1 MRLKFFEKNEIKPVT
16 VVTSNDS
23 NLSGNLNV
31 LSSTQKQSAKQGKS
45 FRSILKKLV
54 HYPFY
59 TEGTR
64 GTGSFKINDVSR
76 GEGEI
81 TSRSQGRSST
91 KSLTA
96 TFDGTGTIQRSQVLQ
111 NLSYNFSVPRLRL
124 EPILDASITDSDG
137 ETTTRLAN
145 GFVDPN
151 YAVIKNI
158 ASLDSIIVG
167 GSNVNVFGSE
177 GQVNESKVEDID
189 ETFTTPKTATVRY
202 TDSAGDIVHEEV
214 SMDLPY
220 RLRGETWEVFDKV
233 GVALREQSASRF
245 ISQIM
250 RQTIELRGVD
260 LEMQLD
266 PLTTI
271 LPNMTD
277 FDPRPFTIAR
287 TSTSLVFVGRRATN
301 VGADGTTIEDTTEA
315 FRTGDGSIT
324 TLSYRVDMGYT
335 ITASGKAQGN
345 FSFSGTASFEAS
357 IQRTPALETASW
369 SVIGQS
375 RFFNVSDAKPNL
387 EGFKAQVT
395 TAFNNNINLSTILNP
410 FVDEFNENE
419 AERINRL
426 IVNLQDNAIRQ
437 RTPFDAPDSQIYN
450 VNTTATTTTGQ
461 NIGTHDLRD
470 LALPSFKA
478 RPFEVTGGDNKTLGT
493 SQVLLNRKSVALLTN
508 QTYSP
513 SSIETFVGSASEEA
527 RKQKLG
533 FQDLVTF
540 DPDEIPLVDRQGRAL
555 SREIINE
562 NFLPITATKTI
573 NGDEVTFSLIA
584 IVKETGTDNLV
595 QLWQRSDGA
604 NVTAS
609 NLSGLTYRM
618 LRADGTI
625 RTEEVISTSRGNHVF
640 NGVTYQSFSSN
651 LTNLLTFVYLNFTDF
666 GDTLNIVDAREK
678 LYSDAVNVAIDFSGA
693 TAGEEE
699 QSTTFNFDTIDVFPD
714 VSIDLSYLEASNQLR
729 LVLNRNHEFAP
740 IPDKAF
746 FDSMTINNRTFS
758 FSGSSYSSDEDTGDA
773 IYLFSSST
781 PPISDTAETFDI
793 TFTKTGE
800 SFTRAFDIERVV
812 KKSTIRQEQSKD
824 LPRIVNGLKLSDIS
838 FGDDFFEIEFDE
850 VNLSASSFD
859 CIQILSGSQEVT
871 RQMRSS
877 DATISGGNTFRW
889 EGLEE
894 FKEIKKNKTYT
905 LEILKGGYCE
915 VDKLFIPNPSGDY
928 HFIENMAYADG
939 KLSFNLRNN
948 TSSPLSDNPFN
959 SIRIIQSSVTF
970 LSPKVFSDFFIE
982 DGAYTLETPLSFT
995 NGTYDFYIEVE
1006 DLPLFSLTLTQL
1018 TDFVFDTIV
1027 IQDTN
1032 IDQLSIT
1039 DQLNR
1044 ELIHPSDIREIKAIT
1059 EGGERGFVIFLNNP
1073 VVSPVINL
1081 NNRSVFNK
1089 TGQRN
1094 FGKVFLFKQIG
1105 SFTKFPLIN
1114 VFIDSTKT
1122 TYKTQTGQT
1131 HVKTLPE
1138 SFRYSLDFGSSPLDQ
1153 VSDLRLAE
1161 DLFSRLSD
1169 YNEFV
1174 VWVNGGVDTSSNKFN
1189 NMKGFRFKDIV
1200 QVLTTNNWSYR
1211 FQEGRLSSG
1220 LNFVMEIS
1228 EVPL

>member
-31 LSSTQKQSAKQGKS
+31 LSSTQKQTVKQGKS

-96 TFDGTGTIQRSQVLQ
+96 TFSGTGEVIRPQDNRFAINYNIDIPRTIFAPFIDILLRYKVGEFQQGFTPDNPERLSLMTGYTDPQYTAKKGVIESGGNLTSGGGVNNTQIVKTIPNTTMSIEHPVTIDGTDYKVRIPYIVS
-111 NLSYNFSVPRLRL
+111 
-124 EPILDASITDSDG
+124 G
-137 ETTTRLAN
+137 ETTQTVRVHQKGLRFNVLGSDSDISSPDPSTVNVVELVRRSNSAGINLETNFSQAQDEDTELIDGANQFDPQYSGGSISVSEILTRTHRDEDGNLRSRDYDITASATITIGNPIVRSVLGRSNYVFTYSTFSHVLYSPSGSVAFDNRPNDRQEARDRVQDSVNIQRAQRIPQANLIARGYSGYRFTRLSDRTQIENLFFTVSNISDPFNPSSGVDRGYDLTQPILLNNREVEWGTNNHLVNYSGGINHFRSDEGLTRDSEEN
-145 GFVDPN
+145 G
-151 YAVIKNI
+151 VIVLSEDLNRDFI
-158 ASLDSIIVG
+158 PLIGQGNGLNLSREGVNQTIFPILVEYNDIGYEFLGLDDMNRFIIRRDDNQAISVG
-167 GSNVNVFGSE
+167 EIPQVRFIEDGVTRDVALVLQEGGILRGQNVSYYTNTILS
-177 GQVNESKVEDID
+177 SKFIFEFLTLRQWARTTSRDNAR
-189 ETFTTPKTATVRY
+189 FTL
-202 TDSAGDIVHEEV
+202 VHEEIKYF
-214 SMDLPY
+214 L
-220 RLRGETWEVFDKV
+220 
-233 GVALREQSASRF
+233 
-245 ISQIM
+245 
-250 RQTIELRGVD
+250 
-260 LEMQLD
+260 
-266 PLTTI
+266 
-271 LPNMTD
+271 N
-277 FDPRPFTIAR
+277 
-287 TSTSLVFVGRRATN
+287 FVG
-301 VGADGTTIEDTTEA
+301 
-315 FRTGDGSIT
+315 S
-324 TLSYRVDMGYT
+324 
-335 ITASGKAQGN
+335 
-345 FSFSGTASFEAS
+345 
-357 IQRTPALETASW
+357 
-369 SVIGQS
+369 GQS
-375 RFFNVSDAKPNL
+375 TA
-387 EGFKAQVT
+387 EGE
-395 TAFNNNINLSTILNP
+395 STIN
-410 FVDEFNENE
+410 F
-419 AERINRL
+419 
-426 IVNLQDNAIRQ
+426 NLQDM
-437 RTPFDAPDSQIYN
+437 D
-450 VNTTATTTTGQ
+450 
-461 NIGTHDLRD
+461 H
-470 LALPSFKA
+470 
-478 RPFEVTGGDNKTLGT
+478 E
-493 SQVLLNRKSVALLTN
+493 
-508 QTYSP
+508 
-513 SSIETFVGSASEEA
+513 
-527 RKQKLG
+527 
-533 FQDLVTF
+533 
-540 DPDEIPLVDRQGRAL
+540 
-555 SREIINE
+555 
-562 NFLPITATKTI
+562 
-573 NGDEVTFSLIA
+573 
-584 IVKETGTDNLV
+584 
-595 QLWQRSDGA
+595 
-604 NVTAS
+604 
-609 NLSGLTYRM
+609 
-618 LRADGTI
+618 
-625 RTEEVISTSRGNHVF
+625 
-640 NGVTYQSFSSN
+640 
-651 LTNLLTFVYLNFTDF
+651 
-666 GDTLNIVDAREK
+666 
-678 LYSDAVNVAIDFSGA
+678 
-693 TAGEEE
+693 
-699 QSTTFNFDTIDVFPD
+699 FPD
-714 VSIDLSYLEASNQLR
+714 VSIQIDYLETSQKLELR
-729 LVLNRNHEFAP
+729 LNRNHEFAP
-740 IPDKAF
+740 IPDKEF
-746 FDSMTINNRTFS
+746 FDTVQIKTRTFN
-758 FSGSSYSSDEDTGDA
+758 FSSSEYSANETTGDA
-773 IYLFSSST
+773 IYLFNSAT
-781 PPISDTAETFDI
+781 PPVSDTDTTFSL
-793 TFTKTGE
+793 TFTKSGT

-894 FKEIKKNKTYT
+894 FVEIKKNKTYT

-1089 TGQRN
+1089 IGQRN